1 MSIDRTATLRA
12 AEKLLRLGK
21 LPAAILEYARLV
33 RADPDDWEAAIT
45 LGGLHQRAGDAN
57 AAVDQYTAAAD
68 TLSGRGE
75 AAKATELYARVLAI
89 VPGHEHA
96 LRHAAN
102 LAAGAGDTG
111 AAHDYLVRLVDQQ
124 LSRGDRAGAAET
136 LSDLLALDPSNQA
149 IRGRVFELSLES
161 GDFDRARE
169 HAGTTAERRRLA
181 DALLTAGQSDDAAAI
196 LREVV
201 DANPHDRGALVD
213 LARVLVAQGNAA
225 GAADIITIDM
235 AGDDPDARVALVE
248 LLFRGGKPDAALEAA
263 EQTIAGDAGT
273 VDALARLAGISAP
286 HVPGPAFRLLDMTV
300 RHWTE
305 QVMWEPAAAALQQFV
320 ARAPA
325 CTDALVR
332 LVEVAVDG
340 GLTATAAHAQE
351 MLADAYLAAGAID
364 EGLAIAEDLVAREP
378 GNPVHLA
385 RVRQGQELQ
394 RESASKRERVTASVA
409 SHADASVLPFR
420 ISSAS

>member
-21 LPAAILEYARLV
+21 LPAAILEYTRLV
-33 RADPDDWEAAIT
+33 RADPDDWEAAIA
-45 LGGLHQRAGDAN
+45 LGGLHLRAGDAN

-68 TLSGRGE
+68 ALRHNGDGAR
-75 AAKATELYARVLAI
+75 AAELYARVLATA
-89 VPGHEHA
+89 PGHEHA
-96 LRHAAN
+96 LQHAAD
-102 LAAGAGDTG
+102 LAARAGDTA
-111 AAHDYLVRLVDQQ
+111 AAHDYLLRLGDQQ
-124 LSRGDRAGAAET
+124 VSRGDRASAAET
-136 LSDLLALDPSNQA
+136 LACVLALDPSNQA

-161 GDFDRARE
+161 GAFDRARE
-169 HAGTTAERRRLA
+169 HADTTAQRRRLA
-181 DALLTAGQSDDAAAI
+181 DALLVAGHNDEAATL

-201 DANPHDRGALVD
+201 DANPDDRGALVD
-213 LARVLVAQGNAA
+213 LARVLVAQGNAV
-225 GAADIITIDM
+225 AAAEIVTIDM
-235 AGDDPDARVALVE
+235 AGDDPEARVALVE
-248 LLFRGGKPDAALEAA
+248 LLLRGGKPDTALEAA
-263 EQTIAGDAGT
+263 EQTIAGDPGT

-286 HVPGPAFRLLDMTV
+286 HVPSPAFRLLDMTV

-305 QVMWEPAAAALQQFV
+305 QLMWEPAAAALQQFV
-320 ARAPA
+320 ARAPT

-385 RVRQGQELQ
+385 RVRQGHELQ
-394 RESASKRERVTASVA
+394 RESASKRERMTP
-409 SHADASVLPFR
+409 SHADVSVLPFR